1 VRLRISLKLDVQ
13 RANDHGSKPLG
24 LRRQRI
30 RNPLIFAVGNQRLLG
45 QRLLE
50 LDWIAHEAVT
60 GQLLTIVTTVR
71 LA

>member
-1 VRLRISLKLDVQ
+1 
-13 RANDHGSKPLG
+13 
-24 LRRQRI
+24 
-30 RNPLIFAVGNQRLLG
+30 LIFAVGNQRLLG

-60 GQLLTIVTTVR
+60 RQRLTIVTTAR